1 MQEIDLQTLPPREA
15 LRAVVAAYNKL
26 LPGEAIAVTVASY
39 TSGLRMGLVEAG
51 AKHQARRSASGNW
64 QLVVR
69 GASQSLSSVPG
80 VHHVVAGRSGDV
92 WTCQRARCAA
102 RVDGA
107 AGVVAAL
114 REVAVTASHMALDEM
129 HDMLFMGDAGDDAL
143 LCLRASDLEPLGR
156 WHVPGSPQL
165 PVVTAEGIACITGGG
180 AGVLGIVW
188 PGTGS
193 FRSKV
198 VEVGIGPHDPVASP
212 DGRSVLVPCA
222 GDGEVVQVSLADGTV
237 TGRFPVGDGPAH
249 LAVHP
254 DGTRIYVANT
264 FDGTLACITP
274 EGDLL
279 GRVESGG
286 WAHVPE
292 VTPDGRLVYVANFF
306 DDTLSVFDALTLER
320 VATRETDAYPHG
332 LNISPDGKNV
342 VATGFSSDHVRVL
355 DAATGEQ
362 RARVEVGRGSAHTAF
377 LPDGRTAFVGC
388 SISDYL
394 AVIDVADCQRIG
406 TVRLQEEAR

>member
-1 MQEIDLQTLPPREA
+1 MQELDLQKLPPREA
-15 LRAVVAAYNKL
+15 LRALLGAYNKL
-26 LPGEAIAVTVASY
+26 RPGEEIAVTMASY
-39 TSGLRMGLVEAG
+39 ASGLRMGLVEAG
-51 AKHQARRSASGNW
+51 AKHRAQRTGNGNW

-69 GASQSLSSVPG
+69 GASQSLSGAPG
-80 VHHVVAGRSGDV
+80 VHHVVAGKSGDV

-107 AGVVAAL
+107 AGVVAAQ
-114 REVAVTASHMALDEM
+114 REVAVTASHMALDEA
-129 HDMLFMGDAGDDAL
+129 HGRLFVGDAGGDAL
-143 LCLRASDLEPLGR
+143 LCLRTSDLEPLGH
-156 WHVPGSPQL
+156 WTVPGAPQL
-165 PVVTAEGIACITGGG
+165 PVVTTEGIACVTGGG

-188 PGTGS
+188 PSAGA
-193 FRSKV
+193 FRSKI
-198 VEVGIGPHDPVASP
+198 VEVGTGPHDPVASP

-222 GDGEVVQVSLADGTV
+222 GDGEIVQVSLADGTV

-279 GRVESGG
+279 RRVESGG

-306 DDTLSVFDALTLER
+306 DDSLSVFDATTLER
-320 VATRETDAYPHG
+320 VATCATDAYPHG

-342 VATGFSSDHVRVL
+342 VATGFSADHVRVV
-355 DAATGEQ
+355 DAATGVE
-362 RARVEVGRGSAHTAF
+362 RARIEVGQGSAHTAF
-377 LPDGRTAFVGC
+377 LPDGRSAFVGC
-388 SISDYL
+388 SISNHL
-394 AVIDVADCQRIG
+394 AVIDMVEGRRVA
-406 TVRLQEEAR
+406 TVTLN

>member
-1 MQEIDLQTLPPREA
+1 MQVLDLLKLPSREA
-15 LRAVVAAYNKL
+15 LRAVLAAYNKL
-26 LPGEAIAVTVASY
+26 QPGEEIAVSLASY
-39 TSGLRMGLVEAG
+39 PSGLRMGLVEAG
-51 AKHQARRSASGNW
+51 AKHNARRGENGNW

-69 GASQSLSSVPG
+69 GASQSLSGASG
-80 VHHVVAGRSGDV
+80 VHHVVAGKSGDV

-102 RVDGA
+102 RIDGA
-107 AGVVAAL
+107 TGAVAAL
-114 REVAVTASHMALDEM
+114 REVAVTGSHMALDEA
-129 HDMLFMGDAGDDAL
+129 HDRLFVGDAGDNAL
-143 LCLRASDLEPLGR
+143 LCLRTSDLEPLGR
-156 WHVPGSPQL
+156 WPVPGSPQL
-165 PVVTAEGIACITGGG
+165 PVVTGDGIACITGGG

-188 PGTGS
+188 PGKDS

-198 VEVGIGPHDPVASP
+198 IDVGTGPHDPVASP
-212 DGRSVLVPCA
+212 DGCSELVPCA

-306 DDTLSVFDALTLER
+306 DDTLSVFDATTLER
-320 VATRETDAYPHG
+320 IATCETDAYPHG
-332 LNISPDGKNV
+332 LNISPDGRHV
-342 VATGFSSDHVRVL
+342 VATRLLGCS
-355 DAATGEQ
+355 
-362 RARVEVGRGSAHTAF
+362 RARVERGNRRRARAHSGRPRLRSHRLPAGWAHG
-377 LPDGRTAFVGC
+377 LRRLLDQQSSRRDRHGRRPSGRHGETELG
-388 SISDYL
+388 
-394 AVIDVADCQRIG
+394 
-406 TVRLQEEAR
+406 

>member
-1 MQEIDLQTLPPREA
+1 MQAIDLQKLPPRDA
-15 LRAVVAAYNKL
+15 LRAMLAAYNKL
-26 LPGEAIAVTVASY
+26 LPGEEIVVTLASY
-39 TSGLRMGLVEAG
+39 PSGLRMGLVEAG
-51 AKHQARRSASGNW
+51 AKHKAQRGDSGNW
-64 QLVVR
+64 HLVVR
-69 GASQSLSSVPG
+69 GASQSLSGAPG
-80 VHHVVAGRSGDV
+80 IHHVVAGKSGDV

-107 AGVVAAL
+107 AGVVAAQ
-114 REVAVTASHMALDEM
+114 REVAVTASHMALDEA
-129 HDMLFMGDAGDDAL
+129 HGRLFVGDAGDNAL
-143 LCLRASDLEPLGR
+143 FCLRASDLEPLGR
-156 WHVPGSPQL
+156 WQVPGSPQL

-188 PGTGS
+188 PSAGE

-198 VEVGIGPHDPVASP
+198 VEVGNGPHDPVASP

-222 GDGEVVQVSLADGTV
+222 GDGEVVQVSLADGTI
-237 TGRFPVGDGPAH
+237 TGRFAVGDGPAH

-306 DDTLSVFDALTLER
+306 DDTLSVFDATTLER
-320 VATRETDAYPHG
+320 VATCATDAYPHG
-332 LNISPDGKNV
+332 LNISPDGKSV
-342 VATGFSSDHVRVL
+342 VATGFSADHVRVL
-355 DAATGEQ
+355 NAATGDE
-362 RARVEVGRGSAHTAF
+362 RARIEVGQGSAHTAF

-388 SISDYL
+388 SISNHL
-394 AVIDVADCQRIG
+394 AVIDMVDGRRVG
-406 TVRLQEEAR
+406 TVKLN